1 MLKRHSWIVSAAL
14 VGSAVCASTVG
25 TLSAVAQT
33 AAAAETV
40 VPELTLG
47 SVPGLV
53 PGHVQGLAGELVPP
67 PVTQPERPP
76 VASMAIEEVPAPVST
91 ATPPATASKTIAEPA
106 AAPVQSADALLAE
119 QVMQS
124 VRQSL
129 GKATGKDER
138 SALAAHYA
146 NTDKP
151 HWVNAGGLTPRAKAL
166 VAELKRA
173 DDWGLRASDFEVP
186 TAAAKADAKPADLAD
201 VEVKL
206 NMAAL
211 KYARHARG
219 GRVDPNAISDNL
231 DRKAQLVPSRD
242 VIAGLVA
249 AAAPDEYLRNLHPQ
263 QPQFELLRKAYVAM
277 RDGKAIA
284 EATAPEPEVK
294 KDGKK
299 KAAEAP
305 AAPPKGSVK
314 KLLANME
321 MWRWMPTD
329 LGATHVFVNVPEF
342 QFRLVRDGAIVHTER
357 VITGKVITQTP
368 IFTDTMQTVVF
379 KPRWNVPDSIKVK
392 ELLPALFKSRDA
404 LAKQDLKVEL
414 NGQPVDPRQVNWS
427 QTDIRAFHVYQPS
440 GNANALGVVKFL
452 FPNKH
457 AVYLHDTPTKNLFN
471 NASRAY
477 SHGCIRIRN
486 PVRFAEVLMEQDK
499 KWTALQVKAALAP
512 EAPDDSHVGLTKK
525 FPVHIAYFT
534 AVAGENGQ
542 LTYYKDIYDY
552 EGNINLGIEGKANQI
567 VKPPKEVDTPIQSVR
582 RDDPRVTAY
591 EKAASTKS
599 SSNPE
604 WAKSLFGFN

>member
-1 MLKRHSWIVSAAL
+1 M
-14 VGSAVCASTVG
+14 CASSICALT
-25 TLSAVAQT
+25 AVAQNT
-33 AAAAETV
+33 VAQNSAAATDAL

-47 SVPGLV
+47 QVPGLV
-53 PGHVQGLAGELVPP
+53 PSHVQGLATELSPP
-67 PVTQPERPP
+67 STSVQTGVKAEPVKTERPA
-76 VASMAIEEVPAPVST
+76 VASVPIEEVPAP
-91 ATPPATASKTIAEPA
+91 AAPAP
-106 AAPVQSADALLAE
+106 PVQSADASLAE
-119 QVMQS
+119 QVIQN

-138 SALAAHYA
+138 SALAAYYA
-146 NTDKP
+146 NANQP
-151 HWVNAGGLTPRAKAL
+151 LWVNSSGLTPRAKLL
-166 VAELKRA
+166 VTELKRA
-173 DDWGLRASDFEVP
+173 DDWGLRAADFDVP
-186 TAAAKADAKPADLAD
+186 TTKADAKPSELAD

-206 NMAAL
+206 SQAAL

-231 DRKAQLVPSRD
+231 DRKAQLVPARD
-242 VIAGLVA
+242 VIVGLA
-249 AAAPDEYLRNLHPQ
+249 AASAPDDYLRKLHPQ
-263 QPQFELLRKAYVAM
+263 HPQFELLRKAYVAM
-277 RDGKAIA
+277 RDGKASA
-284 EATAPEPEVK
+284 QTAAVAEPEVK

-299 KAAEAP
+299 KSAEAP

-321 MWRWMPTD
+321 MWRWMPSD
-329 LGATHVFVNVPEF
+329 LGSTHVFVNVPEF

-357 VITGKVITQTP
+357 VITGKIITQTP
-368 IFTDTMQTVVF
+368 LFSDRMETVVF

-392 ELLPALFKSRDA
+392 ELLPALYKSRDA

-427 QTDIRAFHVYQPS
+427 QTDIRAYHVYQPS

-499 KWTALQVKAALAP
+499 KWTATQVKAALAP
-512 EAPDDSHVGLTKK
+512 EAPEDSHIGLTKK
-525 FPVHIAYFT
+525 FPVHISYFT
-534 AVAGENGQ
+534 AVAADDGQ
-542 LTYYKDIYDY
+542 VTYYKDIYDY

-567 VKPPKEVDTPIQSVR
+567 VKPPKEVDTPIQEQARSSR
-582 RDDPRVTAY
+582 RDDPRVSAY
-591 EKAASTKS
+591 EKATSSKS
-599 SSNPE
+599 PSNPE
-604 WAKSLFGFN
+604 WAKSLFGVN

>member
-1 MLKRHSWIVSAAL
+1 M
-14 VGSAVCASTVG
+14 CASSICALT
-25 TLSAVAQT
+25 AVAQNS
-33 AAAAETV
+33 APVAEAL

-47 SVPGLV
+47 QVPGLV
-53 PGHVQGLAGELVPP
+53 PSHVRGLASELSPP
-67 PVTQPERPP
+67 AAVVKAETVKTERGPI
-76 VASMAIEEVPAPVST
+76 ASITIEEVPAPVPTAVAST
-91 ATPPATASKTIAEPA
+91 DPT
-106 AAPVQSADALLAE
+106 LAE
-119 QVMQS
+119 QVIQS

-129 GKATGKDER
+129 GKASGKDER
-138 SALAAHYA
+138 SALAGYYA
-146 NTDKP
+146 NAAQPLWVDK
-151 HWVNAGGLTPRAKAL
+151 AGLTPRAKIL
-166 VAELKRA
+166 IVELKRA
-173 DDWGLRASDFEVP
+173 DDWGLRAADFEVP
-186 TAAAKADAKPADLAD
+186 TSAAKADAKPSELAD

-206 NMAAL
+206 SQAAL

-231 DRKAQLVPSRD
+231 DRKAQLVPARD
-242 VIAGLVA
+242 VITGLATATA
-249 AAAPDEYLRNLHPQ
+249 ADDYLRKLHPQ
-263 QPQFELLRKAYVAM
+263 HPQFELLRKAYIAM
-277 RDGKAIA
+277 RDGKGPTQ
-284 EATAPEPEVK
+284 TAAVIEPEIK

-299 KAAEAP
+299 KTAEAP

-321 MWRWMPTD
+321 MWRWMPSD
-329 LGATHVFVNVPEF
+329 LGSTHVFVNVPEF
-342 QFRLVRDGAIVHTER
+342 QFRLVRDGAVVHTER
-357 VITGKVITQTP
+357 VITGKIITQTP
-368 IFTDTMQTVVF
+368 LFSDRMETVVF

-392 ELLPALFKSRDA
+392 ELLPALYKSRDA

-414 NGQPVDPRQVNWS
+414 DGQPVDPRQVNWS
-427 QTDIRAFHVYQPS
+427 NTDIRAYHVYQPS

-499 KWTALQVKAALAP
+499 KWTPLQVKAALAP
-512 EAPDDSHVGLTKK
+512 EAQEDNHIGITKK
-525 FPVHIAYFT
+525 FPVHISYFT
-534 AVAGENGQ
+534 AVAADDGQ
-542 LTYYKDIYDY
+542 VTYYKDIYEY

-567 VKPPKEVDTPIQSVR
+567 VKPPKDVDTPIEGQTQARSSR
-582 RDDPRVTAY
+582 RDDPRISAY
-591 EKAASTKS
+591 EKATSSKG

>member
-1 MLKRHSWIVSAAL
+1 MSPD
-14 VGSAVCASTVG
+14 AV
-25 TLSAVAQT
+25 
-33 AAAAETV
+33 
-40 VPELTLG
+40 
-47 SVPGLV
+47 
-53 PGHVQGLAGELVPP
+53 
-67 PVTQPERPP
+67 
-76 VASMAIEEVPAPVST
+76 
-91 ATPPATASKTIAEPA
+91 
-106 AAPVQSADALLAE
+106 LAE
-119 QVMQS
+119 QVIQS

-129 GKATGKDER
+129 GKPGKDER
-138 SALAAHYA
+138 GALASHYA
-146 NTDKP
+146 SVTEP
-151 HWVNAGGLTPRAKAL
+151 LWVGTNGLTPRAKAL

-173 DDWGLRASDFEVP
+173 DDWGLRAADFEVP

-206 NMAAL
+206 SLAAL

-231 DRKAQLVPSRD
+231 DRKAQLIPTRD
-242 VIAGLVA
+242 VIAGL
-249 AAAPDEYLRNLHPQ
+249 AAAPAADAYLRKMHPQ
-263 QPQFELLRKAYVAM
+263 HPQFELLRKTYVAM
-277 RDGKAIA
+277 RDGKTPVAAAPVA
-284 EATAPEPEVK
+284 EPDLK

-299 KAAEAP
+299 KTVEAP
-305 AAPPKGSVK
+305 SAPPKGSVK

-329 LGATHVFVNVPEF
+329 LGSTHVFVNVPEF

-357 VITGKVITQTP
+357 VITGKIITQTP
-368 IFTDTMQTVVF
+368 IFSDTMQTVVF

-392 ELLPALFKSRDA
+392 ELLPALFKSKDA
-404 LAKQDLKVEL
+404 LAKQDLKLEL
-414 NGQPVDPRQVNWS
+414 NGQPVDPRAVNWS
-427 QTDIRAFHVYQPS
+427 TTDIRAFHVYQPS

-471 NASRAY
+471 NVSRAY

-499 KWTALQVKAALAP
+499 KWTPTQVKAALAP

-525 FPVHIAYFT
+525 FPVHISYLT
-534 AVAGENGQ
+534 AVAADDGQ
-542 LTYYKDIYDY
+542 VTYYKDIYEY

-567 VKPPKEVDTPIQSVR
+567 VKPPKEIDSPIQSVR
-582 RDDPRVTAY
+582 RDDPRISAY
-591 EKAASTKS
+591 EKAAATKS

-604 WAKSLFGFN
+604 WAKSLFGLN

>member
-1 MLKRHSWIVSAAL
+1 MRISHSWIVSVAL
-14 VGSAVCASTVG
+14 CASSICALT
-25 TLSAVAQT
+25 AVAQT
-33 AAAAETV
+33 SVPVPEAL

-47 SVPGLV
+47 QVPGLV
-53 PGHVQGLAGELVPP
+53 PSHVQGLAAELSPP
-67 PVTQPERPP
+67 STGASAVAKTERPP
-76 VASMAIEEVPAPVST
+76 VASIAIEEVPAPT
-91 ATPPATASKTIAEPA
+91 LPTP
-106 AAPVQSADALLAE
+106 PVQSADAALAE
-119 QVMQS
+119 QVLQS

-138 SALAAHYA
+138 GALAGYYA
-146 NTDKP
+146 GATQP
-151 HWVNAGGLTPRAKAL
+151 LWVNSNGLTPRAKSL
-166 VAELKRA
+166 VAEFKRA
-173 DDWGLRASDFEVP
+173 DDWGLRAADFEVP
-186 TAAAKADAKPADLAD
+186 TAKADAKPSELAD

-206 NMAAL
+206 SQAAL

-231 DRKAQLVPSRD
+231 DRKAQLLPARD
-242 VIAGLVA
+242 VIAGLA
-249 AAAPDEYLRNLHPQ
+249 TASTADDYLRKLHPQ
-263 QPQFELLRKAYVAM
+263 HPQFELLRKAYVAL
-277 RDGKAIA
+277 RDGKAPAQTATPIA
-284 EATAPEPEVK
+284 EPEVK

-357 VITGKVITQTP
+357 VITGKIITQTP
-368 IFTDTMQTVVF
+368 LFSDRMETVVF

-392 ELLPALFKSRDA
+392 ELLPALYRSRDA
-404 LAKQDLKVEL
+404 LAKQDLKLEL
-414 NGQPVDPRQVNWS
+414 DGQPVDPRQVNWS
-427 QTDIRAFHVYQPS
+427 NTDIRAYHVYQPS

-499 KWTALQVKAALAP
+499 KWTPLQVKAALAP
-512 EAPDDSHVGLTKK
+512 EAPEDSHIGLSKK
-525 FPVHIAYFT
+525 FPVHISYFT
-534 AVAGENGQ
+534 AVAADDGQ
-542 LTYYKDIYDY
+542 VTYYKDIYEY

-567 VKPPKEVDTPIQSVR
+567 VKPPKEVDTPIQSAR
-582 RDDPRVTAY
+582 RDDPRISAY
-591 EKAASTKS
+591 EKAASSKG

-604 WAKSLFGFN
+604 WAKSLFGVN

>member
-1 MLKRHSWIVSAAL
+1 MRTRHSWIVGAAL
-14 VGSAVCASTVG
+14 CASAV
-25 TLSAVAQT
+25 SALPAIAQT
-33 AAAAETV
+33 TSETA

-47 SVPGLV
+47 PVPGLV
-53 PGHVQGLAGELVPP
+53 PGHVQGLSSELSAPATSPTPAVSPA
-67 PVTQPERPP
+67 QAAR
-76 VASMAIEEVPAPVST
+76 ASITIEEVPAPV
-91 ATPPATASKTIAEPA
+91 ATAP
-106 AAPVQSADALLAE
+106 AAPVAPVISADTAFTE
-119 QVMQS
+119 QVVQNI
-124 VRQSL
+124 RQSL

-138 SALAAHYA
+138 SALAGHYA
-146 NTDKP
+146 STEKP
-151 HWVNAGGLTPRAKAL
+151 HWVNASGLTPRAKAL

-186 TAAAKADAKPADLAD
+186 TAKADAKPSELAD

-206 NMAAL
+206 GLAAL

-231 DRKAQLVPSRD
+231 DRKAQLIPPRD
-242 VIAGLVA
+242 VIAGLA
-249 AAAPDEYLRNLHPQ
+249 AASAPDDYLRKSHPQ
-263 QPQFELLRKAYVAM
+263 HPQFELLRKAYIAM
-277 RDGKAIA
+277 RDGKAVA
-284 EATAPEPEVK
+284 ETTAAVAEVETK

-321 MWRWMPTD
+321 MWRWMPSD
-329 LGATHVFVNVPEF
+329 LGPTHVFVNVPEF

-357 VITGKVITQTP
+357 VITGKIITQTP
-368 IFTDTMQTVVF
+368 IFSDRMETVVF

-392 ELLPALFKSRDA
+392 ELLPALYKSRDA
-404 LAKQDLKVEL
+404 LAKQDLKLEL
-414 NGQPVDPRQVNWS
+414 NGQPVDPRSVNWS

-471 NASRAY
+471 NVSRAY

-499 KWTALQVKAALAP
+499 KWTTAQVKAALAP
-512 EAPDDSHVGLTKK
+512 EAPEDSHVGLSKK
-525 FPVHIAYFT
+525 FPVHISYFT
-534 AVAGENGQ
+534 AVAAEDGRMA
-542 LTYYKDIYDY
+542 YFKDIYEY

-582 RDDPRVTAY
+582 RDDPRITAY